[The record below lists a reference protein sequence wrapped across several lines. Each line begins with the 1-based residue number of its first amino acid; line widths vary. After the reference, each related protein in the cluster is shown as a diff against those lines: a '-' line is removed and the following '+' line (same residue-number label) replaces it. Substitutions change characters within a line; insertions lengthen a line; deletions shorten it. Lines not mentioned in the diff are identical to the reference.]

1 MENTVKYKED
11 ESYPQSKK
19 KKKSRNV
26 CVINDKS

>member
-19 KKKSRNV
+19 KKKVQKRM
-26 CVINDKS
+26 CYK